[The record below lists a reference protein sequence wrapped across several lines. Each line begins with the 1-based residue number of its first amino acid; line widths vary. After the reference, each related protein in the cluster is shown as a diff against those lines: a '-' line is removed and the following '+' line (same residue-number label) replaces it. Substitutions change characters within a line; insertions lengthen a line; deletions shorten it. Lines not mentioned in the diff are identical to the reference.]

1 MIKCYTY
8 TINITIDYPEP
19 ATNVLIT
26 TTTTTTISLEWI
38 YQNNGSSPRIRVDIE
53 IRRNDVLERTD
64 IVQAQFATGLITSLL
79 PLTTY
84 SFTIF
89 VVSDIGRS
97 RPSMINGSTL
107 SLS

>member
-26 TTTTTTISLEWI
+26 TTTTTTISLEWT

-64 IVQAQFATGLITSLL
+64 IVQDQFAKGLITSLL